1 MVGDQRDSGP
11 ALTVPV
17 PFPEYI
23 QGRRLGRR
31 TTGPLGWALIV
42 LVMLML
48 TLLVL
53 APLFGAG

>member
-1 MVGDQRDSGP
+1 MVGDQRDSGA

-17 PFPEYI
+17 PEYV
-23 QGRRLGRR
+23 QGRRSGRR

-42 LVMLML
+42 LAML

>member
-1 MVGDQRDSGP
+1 MVGDQRDSRAG
-11 ALTVPV
+11 LTVPV
-17 PFPEYI
+17 PVPEYV

-31 TTGPLGWALIV
+31 TTGPLGWALIA
-42 LVMLML
+42 LAML

>member
-17 PFPEYI
+17 PFPEYV

-42 LVMLML
+42 LAML